1 MAILRFPEIPPAHSG
16 TERDQFELFAREV
29 LVHEGFTVIAGPDRG
44 ADAGRDMIVDEVRR
58 GPGGSS
64 IVRWLVSCK
73 HKAHSGHSVTPADE
87 QNLRDR
93 IETHGCHGL
102 LCFYSTLPSSGLS
115 TNLMALRRQ
124 FELNIYDPELIERKL
139 LNNTWGHALAAR
151 FMPHSF
157 GKWVQNSQRVLV
169 TKTDTVVTTRN
180 SFFVRPVHHRLEE
193 GLAEANAR
201 GVLVFVVIYDAAHP
215 TRSKLNYALG
225 YFMEYQTTKRLVND
239 HFVVVLGASSD
250 AALANFVPI
259 DDPLENCLWVVLDA
273 QGTVLR
279 KESVYANPD
288 EGMKRVRSVVGSFA
302 NRRALNIAVKGH

>member
-1 MAILRFPEIPPAHSG
+1 MAILRFLEISPAHNG

-44 ADAGRDMIVDEVRR
+44 ADAGRDMIVEETRR

-73 HKAHSGHSVTPADE
+73 HKAHSGQSVTPADE

-93 IETHGCHGL
+93 IETHGCDGL
-102 LCFYSTLPSSGLS
+102 ICFYSTLPSSGLS
-115 TNLMALRRQ
+115 TNLVALRPQ
-124 FELNIYDPELIERKL
+124 FELIIYDSELIERKL
-139 LNNTWGHALAAR
+139 IDNPWGRTLAAR
-151 FMPHSF
+151 FMPISF
-157 GKWVQNSQRVLV
+157 NNWMQSSQNLLTPQ
-169 TKTDTVVTTRN
+169 TNGVVPVKD
-180 SFFVRPVHHRLEE
+180 SFFARPVHNSLEQ

-201 GVLVFVVIYDAAHP
+201 DVLVFVVVYDANHP

-225 YFMEYQTTKRLVND
+225 YFMEYQTTKRLVDD
-239 HFVVVLGASSD
+239 HFVVVLGPSSD
-250 AALANFVPI
+250 SALAGLVPV

-273 QGTVLR
+273 SGAVLQ

-302 NRRALNIAVKGH
+302 NRQAQDIAVEGH